1 MSSSEH
7 VRQIVGLVAWLLLC
21 FSVSFIGA
29 MGSFQAP
36 AFYAQLVQPAWA
48 PPAWLFGPVWTA
60 LYAMMAVAAWLVWRR
75 GGFRHQRQAL
85 AWFLV
90 QLVLNALWSWLFFA
104 WQQGLWSVI
113 NILALW
119 LGIVMT
125 IWQFYRVSRPAAAL
139 LVPYLLWVGFASWL
153 NITLWRLNPGLLN

>member
-1 MSSSEH
+1 VSSSEN

-48 PPAWLFGPVWTA
+48 PPAWLFGPVWMA

-125 IWQFYRVSRPAAAL
+125 IWQFNRVSRPAAAL